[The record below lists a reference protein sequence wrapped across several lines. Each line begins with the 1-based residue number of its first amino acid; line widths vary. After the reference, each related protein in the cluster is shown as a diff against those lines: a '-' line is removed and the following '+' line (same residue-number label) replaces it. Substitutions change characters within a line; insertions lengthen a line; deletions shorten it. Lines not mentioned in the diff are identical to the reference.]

1 MTMTTTNKTSNSATF
16 ERPHLAGVFGRG
28 GRFSW
33 WQRCSAAFPI
43 LLLLAL
49 PTAALA
55 ISVTGKVVG
64 VSDGDT
70 ITVLDGSSKQHK
82 IRLSGID
89 APESSQAFGSN
100 SKKALSDC
108 AFGKQAVVDTDK
120 IDRYGRSIGR
130 VVVAGV
136 DCNLRQAQL
145 GLAWH
150 YVKYASER
158 PTAESRSYAQA
169 EQRARAGKV
178 GLWSDP
184 KALPPW
190 EWRHNSRSL
199 VEETGGCSC
208 ATASVCTGSRGGSYC
223 VGDSGS
229 KKYTR

>member
-1 MTMTTTNKTSNSATF
+1 MITINKTCGVNKF
-16 ERPHLAGVFGRG
+16 EQRYFAGVPERG
-28 GRFSW
+28 GVFSW
-33 WQRCSAAFPI
+33 QRAASII
-43 LLLLAL
+43 LLLLAF
-49 PTAALA
+49 PLA
-55 ISVTGKVVG
+55 SLAMPITGTVVG

-70 ITVLDGSSKQHK
+70 LTLLDASSKQHK

-89 APESSQAFGSN
+89 APESGQAFGSN

-108 AFGKQAVVDTDK
+108 AFGKQAVVETDK

-158 PTAESRSYAQA
+158 PAAESRSYAQT
-169 EQRARAGKV
+169 EQRARAEKI
-178 GLWSDP
+178 GLWSDS

-190 EWRHNSRSL
+190 EWRQGARSPI
-199 VEETGGCSC
+199 VQAEGCSC
-208 ATASVCTGSRGGSYC
+208 ATSNLCTGSRGGSYC
-223 VGDSGS
+223 IGDSGN
-229 KKYTR
+229 KKYTK